1 MSPSED
7 AALLLQIVAR
17 HRRGLELNLDPA
29 YPDEEWGFAA
39 QQAVEK
45 LLKALIVL
53 DDRRPPLSHD
63 LRVLARLAEVPL
75 ETSLLAL
82 QTYAVEARYEAGP
95 FPLATSRAE
104 LLRALAALQTLVEER
119 IAAFPPECA
128 DP

>member
-39 QQAVEK
+39 QQCVEK

-63 LRVLARLAEVPL
+63 LRALALLAGVPL
-75 ETSLLAL
+75 ENSLLSL

-95 FPLATSRAE
+95 FPLSAPRAE
-104 LLRALAALQTLVEER
+104 LLHTLLALQNLVEDR
-119 IAAFPPECA
+119 IAAFRPECA